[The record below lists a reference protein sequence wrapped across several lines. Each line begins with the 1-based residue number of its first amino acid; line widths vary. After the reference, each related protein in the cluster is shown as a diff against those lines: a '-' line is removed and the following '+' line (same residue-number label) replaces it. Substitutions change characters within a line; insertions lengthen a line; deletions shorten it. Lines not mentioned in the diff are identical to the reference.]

1 MRGILFWFVLCL
13 LTAAPALAGETRE
26 SATIAVEP
34 APKKSSA
41 EMRSERLDQLFARLH
56 RATSDDDMK
65 AAEQDIWSL
74 WMAADSPTA
83 EVLLQQATKAMN
95 EGAPEQSLDILNRLI
110 GAYPDYTEAW
120 NKRATLYFLMGN
132 YQASLADI
140 DKVLDLEPRHFGA
153 LSGRGMIY
161 QRQKNYTAALEAFR
175 SVLAI
180 NPHMPS
186 AQDAVKTLEK
196 IEQGI

>member
-1 MRGILFWFVLCL
+1 MRGMLLSFVLSL
-13 LTAAPALAGETRE
+13 LIAVPALAEEARE
-26 SATIAVEP
+26 SATIAVDP
-34 APKKSSA
+34 AAKKSPA
-41 EMRSERLDQLFARLH
+41 EMRSERLDQLFAQLH
-56 RATSDDDMK
+56 RATSEDDMK
-65 AAEQDIWSL
+65 AAEQDIWSI

-95 EGAPEQSLDILNRLI
+95 EGAPEQSLNILNRLI

-186 AQDAVKTLEK
+186 AQDAVKALEK